1 LIYSKLRVK
10 INIETYSGVRL
21 SKDIMSTQTPS
32 PEEIKIDEQAVEQVQ
47 TEETKIQKDVEQE
60 VNVEQAP
67 EKAEVADEEKSAP
80 AATPAA
86 APAAEASTPAPV
98 QAKSQEVLD
107 IENILS
113 DGLDDLYSKLPDNRK
128 AEFKQKG
135 EEAASQISLVL
146 KQAKVKVGKVVDLI
160 KGWLSMIPGVNK
172 FFLDQE
178 SKIKADKLLDYKNNQ
193 EG

>member
-1 LIYSKLRVK
+1 
-10 INIETYSGVRL
+10 
-21 SKDIMSTQTPS
+21 MSTQTPS